1 MNKYETSREIWI
13 KQNKVH
19 IFDHAFNNVCELIV
33 RQTDYDIVMAKEKLI
48 RHDMN
53 TLLVIKEWMGID
65 VKTETI
71 KKSTNQMVFD
81 EFRTFLT
88 EASLKFK
95 DKQEA
100 EKNFKKAAEEEL
112 NRRKNLASINENKEE
127 EDENNSKSSS
137 EDIIQ
142 L

>member
-1 MNKYETSREIWI
+1 MNKYEASREIWI

-19 IFDHAFNNVCELIV
+19 IFDHAFDKLCKLIV
-33 RQTDYDIVMAKEKLI
+33 RQTDYDMIIAKEKLI
-48 RHDMN
+48 EHDLN
-53 TLLVIKEWMGID
+53 TLLVIKDWMGIN
-65 VKTETI
+65 VKSETI

-81 EFRTFLT
+81 EFRSFLT

-95 DKQEA
+95 EKQEA
-100 EKNFKKAAEEEL
+100 EKKFKKAAQEEL
-112 NRRKNLASINENKEE
+112 DRRNNLSSIKENE
-127 EDENNSKSSS
+127 EDENNSTSSS

>member
-19 IFDHAFNNVCELIV
+19 VFDHAFNNLCELIV

-53 TLLVIKEWMGID
+53 SLLVIKEWMGID

-81 EFRTFLT
+81 EFRSFLT

-100 EKNFKKAAEEEL
+100 EKKFKKAAEEEL
-112 NRRKNLASINENKEE
+112 NRRNNLASINENEEE

-137 EDIIQ
+137 EDIIR

>member
-19 IFDHAFNNVCELIV
+19 VFDHAFNNLCELIV

-48 RHDMN
+48 CHDMN

-112 NRRKNLASINENKEE
+112 NRRKNLASINENEE
-127 EDENNSKSSS
+127 EEEENNSKSSS

>member
-13 KQNKVH
+13 KQNKVQV
-19 IFDHAFNNVCELIV
+19 FDHAFNNLCELIV

-53 TLLVIKEWMGID
+53 SLLVIKEWMGID

-100 EKNFKKAAEEEL
+100 ERKFKKADEEEL
-112 NRRKNLASINENKEE
+112 NRRKNLASINEHEE

>member
-1 MNKYETSREIWI
+1 MNKYEASREIWI
-13 KQNKVH
+13 KQNKVE
-19 IFDHAFNNVCELIV
+19 IFDHAFDNLCKLIV
-33 RQTDYDIVMAKEKLI
+33 RQTDYDIVIAKEKLI
-48 RHDMN
+48 EHDLN
-53 TLLVIKEWMGID
+53 TLLVIKEWMGINI
-65 VKTETI
+65 KSENI

-112 NRRKNLASINENKEE
+112 NRRKNLASINENENE
-127 EDENNSKSSS
+127 EDEHNSKSSS

>member
-19 IFDHAFNNVCELIV
+19 VFDHAFNNLCELIV

-112 NRRKNLASINENKEE
+112 NRRNNLASIKENENGEE
-127 EDENNSKSSS
+127 ENDSKSSS
-137 EDIIQ
+137 EEVIQ

>member
-19 IFDHAFNNVCELIV
+19 VFDHAFNNLCELIV

-48 RHDMN
+48 CHDMN

-112 NRRKNLASINENKEE
+112 NRRNNLASINENENEE
-127 EDENNSKSSS
+127 EENDSKSSS
-137 EDIIQ
+137 EDVIQ

>member
-1 MNKYETSREIWI
+1 MNKYEASREIWI
-13 KQNKVH
+13 KQNKVQ
-19 IFDHAFNNVCELIV
+19 IFDYAFNNLCELIV
-33 RQTDYDIVMAKEKLI
+33 RQTDYDNVKAKEKLI
-48 RHDMN
+48 QHDLN

-65 VKTETI
+65 IKTETI

-81 EFRTFLT
+81 EFRLFLT

-95 DKQEA
+95 DRQEA
-100 EKNFKKAAEEEL
+100 DKRFKKAAEEEL
-112 NRRKNLASINENKEE
+112 NRRKNLASINENEE
-127 EDENNSKSSS
+127 EENDSKSSS

>member
-19 IFDHAFNNVCELIV
+19 VFDHAFNNVCELIV
-33 RQTDYDIVMAKEKLI
+33 RQTDYDIVMAKEKFI

-81 EFRTFLT
+81 EFRSFLT

-100 EKNFKKAAEEEL
+100 EKKFKKAAEEEL
-112 NRRKNLASINENKEE
+112 NRRNNLASINENENE
-127 EDENNSKSSS
+127 EDEHNSKSSS

>member
-13 KQNKVH
+13 KQNKVQV
-19 IFDHAFNNVCELIV
+19 FDHAFNNLCELIV

-53 TLLVIKEWMGID
+53 SLLVIKEWMGID

-100 EKNFKKAAEEEL
+100 ERKFKKAAEEEL
-112 NRRKNLASINENKEE
+112 NRRKNLASINEHEE

>member
-19 IFDHAFNNVCELIV
+19 VFDHAFNNVCELIV

-71 KKSTNQMVFD
+71 KKTTNQMVFD

-112 NRRKNLASINENKEE
+112 NRRKNLASINENE
-127 EDENNSKSSS
+127 EDENNSKASS

>member
-19 IFDHAFNNVCELIV
+19 VFDHAFNNVCELIV

-112 NRRKNLASINENKEE
+112 NRRKNLASINENE
-127 EDENNSKSSS
+127 EDENNSKASS